1 MTADAGMRAGGIEPS
16 WPQST
21 AQLRD
26 RQLCPSCFT
35 PLFGTVCSGCQLD
48 LGSPLAD
55 ELLRASRA
63 AAERLEYRSEV
74 IRLIRAESSRA
85 PAVVAPAVVAPAA
98 VAPAVAVPPPAYP
111 LPTPAQQTPPQPV
124 PAQPTPATSARGG
137 RSSVQML
144 LLVVGVGLVAVAL
157 VFFLIV
163 AWFVAGLAF
172 RAVTVAL
179 LTLLMF
185 VGVSLLARFRMHSTA
200 QGVAVLAVLLVYLD
214 LWAVQATGLFDADLP
229 DPALYWAIGLLV
241 SAPLLL
247 AWFRVTGMRA
257 GSVAGFAA
265 VPVGAGLLGWV
276 LGAPLDQATTGF
288 ARLWLV
294 AIVVI
299 VSSLVQLLAPR
310 IGRRMTPS
318 QPLLVERAIVLLLAA
333 PMLPAAFA
341 FGLLTERSQV
351 AAPLWSLGTLAVV
364 CAGQAL
370 LSARRPAGLDRAA
383 AIGFGVAA
391 GFTAAAIPIDM
402 GVRATSALDWVLWP
416 VLIAIAL
423 LLALDVVRTSAPDP
437 ARRHV
442 LGGALLGAALPTGA
456 ALLAAGWLLVTA
468 FFDRSP
474 LAPWFTLWVPQAGA
488 QSPGDAV
495 RQAALLLAGGAA
507 MTVAAWAAFGL
518 VRARAVIL
526 GAVLVAALM
535 ACAVAL
541 PWVAAASL
549 GYLAIAAGALCSQAV
564 PALRART
571 AGLPGLRT
579 LALATLSVNAVAGY
593 LLSFDALWLW
603 LVGSAAVL
611 CLLVGSREMQPRTPL
626 QRPLLLAAAA
636 LWALGTTAAA
646 PTAVAASAGLAPH
659 EVVDTRALLVLAC
672 GLLLVAFS
680 LPLGRFAAAVDRA
693 WALAST
699 AAVGVVVVAPLPVWP
714 SASTSSPVLLSPVP
728 AALGALLAAAACLLL
743 VGLGA
748 NRTLTL
754 GRRAALVAATPLVW
768 LSGMFAVEAA
778 RGAGADIDAAALDW
792 WACALGV
799 LALAAALAWQRGALR
814 LGAPPS
820 STDRALAD
828 AGSGLVLLL
837 GAGRVLATLEAPA
850 HWLVLLVAAVGAL
863 LAAVDGAGL
872 FNARTRRH
880 QLGWLALLL
889 ATAGLWLGLTDA
901 GVTAPEPYA
910 LPLAAALLAVAA
922 LIARFG
928 QREDAPGSAVAGITA
943 AGLLI
948 ALLPSAVA
956 GADGSLLRPI
966 LTISIGGV
974 ILLGAV
980 LWRPDDW
987 RPDDSRTG
995 AWGAP
1000 PPSPLLRLALIGAG
1014 GLGVAV
1020 AAGAR
1025 ALSTLA
1031 GAPGTVSG
1039 LFEFWVAVGAAVLL
1053 AAALANGDQPGRL
1066 TTVLVAVPLVGA
1078 GLLECAAI
1086 AASPDA
1092 SGAAAVRAVT
1102 VVAVLGA
1109 AHVLLAWLRSPALA
1123 GWLAPLALGLA
1134 ALAATVFLARS
1145 AGDGA
1150 AVPFEW
1156 VTVPVAAAWIG
1167 SGILHLSRTP
1177 GARSWPALGGG
1188 LALLLVP
1195 SLLADYVHSPL
1206 WRVVGLGIVAIAVL
1220 LVGLVSRLQAPFV
1233 LGSIVV
1239 LLHGLAQLWPWLS
1252 ALYNPTLW
1260 WLWFGAGGVL
1270 LIAVAARYEK
1280 RVANLKAAVATVG
1293 SLR

>member
-1 MTADAGMRAGGIEPS
+1 M
-16 WPQST
+16 
-21 AQLRD
+21 
-26 RQLCPSCFT
+26 
-35 PLFGTVCSGCQLD
+35 
-48 LGSPLAD
+48 
-55 ELLRASRA
+55 
-63 AAERLEYRSEV
+63 
-74 IRLIRAESSRA
+74 
-85 PAVVAPAVVAPAA
+85 
-98 VAPAVAVPPPAYP
+98 
-111 LPTPAQQTPPQPV
+111 
-124 PAQPTPATSARGG
+124 
-137 RSSVQML
+137 QML

-214 LWAVQATGLFDADLP
+214 LWAVQATGLFGADRA

-241 SAPLLL
+241 SAPVLLG
-247 AWFRVTGMRA
+247 WFRVTGMRA

-265 VPVGAGLLGWV
+265 VPIGAGLLGWV

-294 AIVVI
+294 AIAVI

-310 IGRRMTPS
+310 IGRRMTPPL
-318 QPLLVERAIVLLLAA
+318 PLLAERAIVLLLAA

-370 LSARRPAGLDRAA
+370 LSARRPGDLDRAA

-402 GVRATSALDWVLWP
+402 GVRATSAPDWVLWP

-423 LLALDVVRTSAPDP
+423 LLALDVVRFRAQDP

-456 ALLAAGWLLVTA
+456 ALLTAGWLLVTA

-488 QSPGDAV
+488 QTPEDAV
-495 RQAALLLAGGAA
+495 RQAALLLVGGAA
-507 MTVAAWAAFGL
+507 MTGAAWAAFGL
-518 VRARAVIL
+518 ARARAVIL
-526 GAVLVAALM
+526 GAFVVAALM

-541 PWVAAASL
+541 PWVAGASL
-549 GYLAIAAGALCSQAV
+549 GYLAVAAGALCSQAV
-564 PALRART
+564 PALRARA
-571 AGLPGLRT
+571 AGLPELRP
-579 LALATLSVNAVAGY
+579 LALITLIVNAVAGY

-611 CLLVGSREMQPRTPL
+611 GLLLGSREVQPRTPL

-646 PTAVAASAGLAPH
+646 PTAIAASAGLAPH
-659 EVVDTRALLVLAC
+659 EVVDTRALLILAC

-680 LPLGRFAAAVDRA
+680 LPLGRFGTPVDRA
-693 WALAST
+693 WSLAPT
-699 AAVGVVVVAPLPVWP
+699 AAAGIVVFAPLPVWP
-714 SASTSSPVLLSPVP
+714 SANTTSLVLVSAGL

-748 NRTLTL
+748 NRTLTF
-754 GRRAALVAATPLVW
+754 GRRVALVAATPLVW
-768 LSGMFAVEAA
+768 LSGMFAVGAA
-778 RGAGADIDAAALDW
+778 RGAGADIDGAALDW

-820 STDRALAD
+820 GTDRTLAD

-837 GAGRVLATLEAPA
+837 GAGRVFATLEAPA
-850 HWLVLLVAAVGAL
+850 NWLVLLVAAVGAL

-872 FNARTRRH
+872 FNARTPRH
-880 QLGWLALLL
+880 HLGWLALLL

-910 LPLAAALLAVAA
+910 LPLAAALLAIAA

-928 QREDAPGSAVAGITA
+928 QRGDAPGTAVAGITA

-956 GADGSLLRPI
+956 GASGSLLRPI

-980 LWRPDDW
+980 LWRP
-987 RPDDSRTG
+987 RV
-995 AWGAP
+995 WGAP

-1066 TTVLVAVPLVGA
+1066 TTVLVAAPLVGA
-1078 GLLECAAI
+1078 ALLECAAI

-1092 SGAAAVRAVT
+1092 SGAAAVRAVA

-1109 AHVLLAWLRSPALA
+1109 AHVLLAWLRSPSLA

-1220 LVGLVSRLQAPFV
+1220 LAGLVSRLQAPFV

-1280 RVANLKAAVATVG
+1280 RVANLKAAVASVG
-1293 SLR
+1293 ALR